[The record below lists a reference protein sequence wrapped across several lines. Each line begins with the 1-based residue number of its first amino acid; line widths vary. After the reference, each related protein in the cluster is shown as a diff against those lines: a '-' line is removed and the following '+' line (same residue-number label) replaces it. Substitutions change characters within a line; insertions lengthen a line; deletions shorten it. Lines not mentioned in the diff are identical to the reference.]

1 MRNAP
6 AIATAILL
14 CVRAPLRA
22 HRLDEYLQATLIS
35 VEKNSIQ
42 AQIRLVPGVAVLPV
56 VLAGIDTD
64 RNGVISEVEQR
75 AYAQRVLHGLS
86 LSMSGDRLNAKL
98 VAMKFPAVEDM
109 KEGLGEIELE
119 IKAELPLGGGDRK
132 LIFENHHQRRIGVY
146 LVNCLV
152 PRDPAIKITAQ
163 NRNYTQSL
171 YELDYAQAG
180 AHSDPLSI
188 AGWSG
193 IALLLCTRLAYLSRQ
208 RA

>member
-1 MRNAP
+1 MKNRLAVT
-6 AIATAILL
+6 TAMLL
-14 CVRAPLRA
+14 FVRAPLDA

-35 VEKNSIQ
+35 VEKGNIQ
-42 AQIRLVPGVAVLPV
+42 AQIRLVPGVAVLPL

-64 RNGVISEVEQR
+64 RNGVISEAEQR
-75 AYAQRVLHGLS
+75 AYAQRVLHD
-86 LSMSGDRLNAKL
+86 LSMSMSGNHLTPRL
-98 VAMKFPAVEDM
+98 VAIKFPAVEDM
-109 KEGLGEIELE
+109 KQGLGEIQLE
-119 IKAELPLGGGDRK
+119 ITAELPAGGGNRK
-132 LIFENHHQRRIGVY
+132 LIFENRHERRIGVY

-163 NRNYTQSL
+163 TRNYTQSL
-171 YELDYAQAG
+171 YELDYLQAG

>member
-1 MRNAP
+1 M
-6 AIATAILL
+6 ILF
-14 CVRAPLRA
+14 VRAPLGA

-42 AQIRLVPGVAVLPV
+42 AQIRLVPGIAVFPV

-64 RNGVISEVEQR
+64 RNGVISEAEQR
-75 AYAQRVLHGLS
+75 AYAHRVLQDLS
-86 LSMSGDRLNAKL
+86 LSMSGDRLSPQL

-109 KEGLGEIELE
+109 KEGLGEIQLE
-119 IKAELPLGGGDRK
+119 IKAELPAGSGNRK
-132 LIFENHHQRRIGVY
+132 LIFENRHQRRIGVY

-171 YELDYAQAG
+171 YELDYVQAS
-180 AHSDPLSI
+180 AHSDPVSI

-193 IALLLCTRLAYLSRQ
+193 IALLLFTRLAYLSRQ

>member
-1 MRNAP
+1 MTNSLAV
-6 AIATAILL
+6 AAAILL
-14 CVRAPLRA
+14 WVRAPLGA

-35 VEKNSIQ
+35 VEKNSIE

-64 RNGVISEVEQR
+64 GNGVISEAEQR
-75 AYAQRVLHGLS
+75 AYAHRVLHDLS
-86 LSMSGDRLNAKL
+86 LSMSGNRLTPRL

-109 KEGLGEIELE
+109 KEGLGEIQLE
-119 IKAELPLGGGDRK
+119 IKADLPAGGGNRR
-132 LIFENHHQRRIGVY
+132 LIFENRHQSRIGVY
-146 LVNCLV
+146 LVNGLV
-152 PRDPAIKITAQ
+152 PRDPAIRITAQ

-171 YELDYAQAG
+171 YELDYVQAG
-180 AHSDPLSI
+180 AHSDLLSI
-188 AGWSG
+188 AAWSG